1 MSIVGAKLKVKDIIQ
16 LSNQNTLDNKMLDK
30 LLCDLEKFVRNIGYK
45 KKYKDDTK
53 AQRMAWKKQIKFL
66 AEKFERWNLNPELF
80 VLFEYML
87 PKENTKRPDI
97 ILLFESKIISLEFK
111 TSGNYVDDS
120 YALQFVEYG
129 KILQEY
135 HQYNISKNVKVESF
149 LIMSSVNKVDI
160 NFEKR
165 VLDNYIP
172 KDLDRVLG
180 KDSLDNLFESLAHE
194 NIMTEVEVNDWIRSE
209 RGRSR
214 KIWDEARIIK
224 DALIS
229 GEKGALSKL
238 NGIAYEYLK
247 ETDEFIES
255 IIKNNNSKNLILV
268 SGVPG
273 AGKTLIALLQLFRNI
288 GQGIPS
294 RYYTGNGALISVLK
308 GITGSNDIDY
318 FTGFRHDYIIKN
330 GIVDEKVVIFDE
342 AQRFWTA
349 EKANT
354 SRSDA
359 KGIIEANYNDN
370 ITIIALIGDGQKPL
384 DGEAG
389 IESWINAL
397 RDDNSWQI
405 HAPTNYKE
413 KFVVEEE
420 KISFHE
426 ELHLSTSVRAGFTDI
441 SNFIESVL
449 KADLIE
455 ASKQYDEIKKNGT
468 MGVDIK
474 ICRDLNSLYV
484 KNEDGLTRLE
494 RLKHREEKNTDNKYL
509 YGILCSSKVEKRDLI
524 KYSKGL
530 VKESYQKND
539 QAYRWYTEKCCDV
552 NNITVGTETF
562 CQGLELDLP
571 IVLFAGDYYLE
582 KQDNSL
588 KWKSDLSVYKKKSIP
603 TDKEEEIMRDTY
615 RILLTRVTKEMI
627 IIIPNDIKFKETY
640 NFFKKVGLEEWPKQ
654 GDQTTSIL
662 YNEPPST
669 QNTL

>member
-1 MSIVGAKLKVKDIIQ
+1 MSVVGAKLKVKDIIQ
-16 LSNQNTLDNKMLDK
+16 LTNQSTLDNKMLDE
-30 LLCDLEKFVRNIGYK
+30 LLCNLEEFVCNIGYK
-45 KKYKDDTK
+45 KKYKDDIK
-53 AQRMAWKKQIKFL
+53 DQRMAWEKQIKFL
-66 AEKFERWNLNPELF
+66 AEKFERWNINPELF

-87 PKENTKRPDI
+87 PKENTKRPDV
-97 ILLFESKIISLEFK
+97 ILLFERKIFSLEFK
-111 TSGNYVDDS
+111 TSGNYVDES

-149 LIMSSVNKVDI
+149 LIMSSVNKEGI
-160 NFEKR
+160 NFEER
-165 VLDNYIP
+165 VLDKYIQ

-180 KDSLDNLFESLAHE
+180 KDSVDNLFKSLAKE
-194 NIMTEVEVNDWIRSE
+194 NIMTEIEVNDWISSE

-214 KIWDEARIIK
+214 KIWDEARIIR

-238 NGIAYEYLK
+238 NGIVYDYLK

-255 IIKNNNSKNLILV
+255 IIKNNNGKNLIIV

-308 GITGSNDIDY
+308 GITGSNDINY

-330 GIVDEKVVIFDE
+330 NIVNEDVIIFDE

-349 EKANT
+349 EKAET

-359 KGIIEANYNDN
+359 KGIIEANYKDN
-370 ITIIALIGDGQKPL
+370 ITVLALIGDGQKPL

-389 IESWINAL
+389 IDSWIDAL
-397 RDDNSWQI
+397 RDDKSWQI
-405 HAPTNYKE
+405 YAPNNY
-413 KFVVEEE
+413 E
-420 KISFHE
+420 KIFEVEMEKLSFHE

-441 SNFIESVL
+441 SDFIESVL

-455 ASKQYDEIKKNGT
+455 ATIQYDQIKKNGT
-468 MGVDIK
+468 KGIDIK
-474 ICRDLNSLYV
+474 ICRDLKSLYY
-484 KNEDGLTRLE
+484 KNEEGLTVLE
-494 RLKHREEKNTDNKYL
+494 RLKLRAEKNTDNKYL
-509 YGILCSSKVEKRDLI
+509 YGILCSSKVEKRDLV
-524 KYSKGL
+524 KYSGGL

-539 QAYRWYTEKCCDV
+539 HAYRWYTEKCCDV
-552 NNITVGTETF
+552 ENITVATETF

-582 KQDNSL
+582 KQNESL
-588 KWKSDLSVYKKKSIP
+588 KWKSDLSAFKKQSIP
-603 TDKEEEIMRDTY
+603 ADKEEEIMRDTY

-627 IIIPNDIKFKETY
+627 IFIPNDDKFIETY
-640 NFFKKVGLEEWPKQ
+640 NFLKKVGLTEWPK
-654 GDQTTSIL
+654 SR
-662 YNEPPST
+662 
-669 QNTL
+669 

>member
-1 MSIVGAKLKVKDIIQ
+1 MSLVGAKLKVKDIIKI
-16 LSNQNTLDNKMLDK
+16 SNQNTLDNNMLDE

-53 AQRMAWKKQIKFL
+53 AQRMAWEKQIKFL
-66 AEKFERWNLNPELF
+66 AEKFERWKLNTELF

-87 PKENTKRPDI
+87 PKENTKRPDV

-135 HQYNISKNVKVESF
+135 HQYNILNNVKVESF

-160 NFEKR
+160 NFETR

-180 KDSLDNLFESLAHE
+180 KDSLDNLFESLAQE
-194 NIMTEVEVNDWIRSE
+194 NIMTEVEVNNWIRSE

-214 KIWDEARIIK
+214 KIWDEATIIK

-255 IIKNNNSKNLILV
+255 ITKNNKSKNLIFV

-288 GQGIPS
+288 GQGIAS

-318 FTGFRHDYIIKN
+318 FTGFRNDYIIKN
-330 GIVDEKVVIFDE
+330 GIVNEKVVIFDE

-349 EKANT
+349 EKAET

-359 KGIIEANYNDN
+359 KGIIEANYSDN
-370 ITIIALIGDGQKPL
+370 ITLIALIGDGQKPL
-384 DGEAG
+384 YGEAG
-389 IESWINAL
+389 IESWINEL

-405 HAPTNYKE
+405 YAPTNYKE
-413 KFVVEEE
+413 KFIVAEE

-426 ELHLSTSVRAGFTDI
+426 ELYLSTSVRAGFTDI

-455 ASKQYDEIKKNGT
+455 ASKQYDKIKKNGT

-474 ICRDLNSLYV
+474 ICRELNSLYEK
-484 KNEDGLTRLE
+484 KNDLTYLE
-494 RLKHREEKNTDNKYL
+494 RLKQRGEKNTDNKYV
-509 YGILCSSKVEKRDLI
+509 YGILCSSKVEKSNLI
-524 KYSKGL
+524 KYSKEL
-530 VKESYQKND
+530 IKESYQKNS

-552 NNITVGTETF
+552 KNITVGTETF

-582 KQDNSL
+582 KKDNLL
-588 KWKSDLSVYKKKSIP
+588 KWKSNPSKYKKRNIP
-603 TDKEEEIMRDTY
+603 NDEEEEIMRDTY
-615 RILLTRVTKEMI
+615 RILLTRVTKEMM
-627 IIIPNDIKFKETY
+627 IIIPNDIKFNETY
-640 NFFKKVGLEEWPKQ
+640 NFFKKVGLEEWHSDP
-654 GDQTTSIL
+654 TTSIL
-662 YNEPPST
+662 YNKPLST
-669 QNTL
+669 HTTL